1 MFLHRILSMSSPC
14 SRPSILTS
22 MVFYPSSSQH
32 IQKQQLQPWT
42 TQILRRFL
50 FIQTATTPNPES
62 IKFLPGR
69 TVYSTN
75 LENISSSSSSSTTTN
90 PTPSTIASGEN
101 EMNDTTRGYYATKVD
116 KMEISRSPL
125 MERLF
130 KIDGIKSIY
139 LGHDF
144 ITVTKYAE
152 AHWSHVRTPVFSA
165 IMDHYASGLPAV
177 SNTPTMTDTTILETD
192 SEVVAM
198 IKEILETRIR
208 PAVQED
214 GGDIRFVG
222 FDETKGIVSVKLAGS
237 CVGCPSSSVTLK
249 NGVEN
254 MLIHY
259 IPEVLGVHA
268 VEDEE
273 NEEEEK
279 TCNTTVSKEGKSST
293 TDSKMKSYE
302 EKLAAAG
309 IPFSD

>member
-1 MFLHRILSMSSPC
+1 MFLHRILSSQGSRQLTGFTSP
-14 SRPSILTS
+14 SLWA
-22 MVFYPSSSQH
+22 SQ
-32 IQKQQLQPWT
+32 I
-42 TQILRRFL
+42 RRSL

-69 TVYSTN
+69 TVYSTTIITEDTFSSPQPSPSS
-75 LENISSSSSSSTTTN
+75 LE
-90 PTPSTIASGEN
+90 GEDWN
-101 EMNDTTRGYYATKVD
+101 NDTTRGYYATKSD
-116 KMEISRSPL
+116 KSEISRSPL
-125 MERLF
+125 MQRLF

-139 LGHDF
+139 LGQDF
-144 ITVTKYAE
+144 ITVTKFAE
-152 AHWSHVRTPVFSA
+152 ANWSHVRTPVFSA

-177 SNTPTMTDTTILETD
+177 SSTPQVTDTTILESD

-214 GGDIRFVG
+214 GGDIRYVG
-222 FDETKGIVSVKLAGS
+222 FDETSGIVSVKLAGS

-268 VEDEE
+268 VDEE
-273 NEEEEK
+273 EDDGNNEPDSVNGASCH
-279 TCNTTVSKEGKSST
+279 TGGGSS
-293 TDSKMKSYE
+293 DKMKTYE
-302 EKLAAAG
+302 QKLAAAG